1 MNSSP
6 HAVLITGGARRL
18 GAAMAAACA
27 AVGMD
32 VALHYRTPG
41 PEVAATLD
49 ICRSNGVNAVAVS
62 ADLADPAQ
70 VSGLMAQAA
79 QALGRPLTALVNSA
93 SIFEWDDIG
102 TLTAD
107 RMLAHYL
114 PNTVAPALLSQA
126 LLAQLPDG
134 VTGAIVNILDQKLAS
149 PHGDHLSY
157 TLSKYALM
165 GLGEMLARAGAPR
178 LRVNAVAPGY
188 VLPAPGQAQDEFER
202 LHAQNPLGIGPTA
215 DDIARACLYL
225 LQSPVTTGQTLYV
238 DAGLRLAGLGR
249 DISFY

>member
-1 MNSSP
+1 MTPP

-18 GAAMAAACA
+18 GAAMALACA
-27 AVGMD
+27 GAGMD
-32 VALHYRTPG
+32 VAIHYRTKG
-41 PEVAATLD
+41 PDVA
-49 ICRSNGVNAVAVS
+49 GVLAAIRARDVRAAAVA

-70 VSGLMAQAA
+70 VAGVVADAA
-79 QALGRPLTALVNSA
+79 KALGRPLTGLVNSA
-93 SIFEWDDIG
+93 SIFEWDDIT
-102 TLTAD
+102 TLTAE

-149 PHGDHLSY
+149 PHGDHMSY

-178 LRVNAVAPGY
+178 LRVNAIAPGY
-188 VLPAPGQAQDEFER
+188 VLPAPGQARAEFER
-202 LHAQNPLGIGPTA
+202 LHAQNPLHVGPGA
-215 DDIARACLYL
+215 DDIAKACLYL
-225 LQSPVTTGQTLYV
+225 LENPVITGQTIYV
-238 DAGLRLAGLGR
+238 DAGLRFAGLGR

>member
-1 MNSSP
+1 MSLP
-6 HAVLITGGARRL
+6 HAVLVTGGARRL
-18 GAAMAAACA
+18 GAAMALACA
-27 AVGMD
+27 TAGMD
-32 VALHYRTPG
+32 VALHYRTDG
-41 PEVAATLD
+41 QDVADMLNALH
-49 ICRSNGVNAVAVS
+49 SKGVKAAAIA

-70 VSGLMAQAA
+70 VPDVVPTAA
-79 QALGRPLTALVNSA
+79 MALGRPLTALVNSA
-93 SIFEWDDIG
+93 SIFDWDDIS

-107 RMLAHYL
+107 RMLAHFL

-134 VTGAIVNILDQKLAS
+134 VTGSIVNILDQKLAS

-165 GLGEMLARAGAPR
+165 GLGEVLARSGAPR
-178 LRVNAVAPGY
+178 LRVNAIAPGY
-188 VLPAPGQAQDEFER
+188 VLPAPGQEQAEFER
-202 LHAQNPLGIGPTA
+202 LHAQNPLHVGPDA

-225 LQSPVTTGQTLYV
+225 LQSAVTTGQTLYV
-238 DAGLRLAGLGR
+238 DAGLRFAGLEK